1 MRTIPLLLIILVV
14 ATLFVSKTLT
24 VQVHPANIAN
34 VGRWVASVA
43 SNNAIGEQL
52 RAQVFKLRRQGES
65 KLFNSKDQKVD
76 IALSNAKKDLEH
88 LNEIADKTSDLDIL
102 KPSVELLLESLNSL
116 TASTKDIT
124 VDRLATLKPD
134 MAKVFADADTAFEV
148 MKSKGVSVDEFK
160 TKLAGAVTDIEAYI
174 GKLGQV
180 AGAEDDKAKDS
191 PTPVPQREEPAFS
204 IPLKF

>member
-76 IALSNAKKDLEH
+76 IALSNAKKDLDH
-88 LNEIADKTSDLDIL
+88 LNEVVDKTSDLDTL
-102 KPSVELLLESLNSL
+102 KPSVELLLESLNNL

-124 VDRLATLKPD
+124 VDRLTSVKPD
-134 MAKVFADADTAFEV
+134 IAKIFADAETAFEV

-160 TKLAGAVTDIEAYI
+160 TILANAITDIEEYV

-180 AGAEDDKAKDS
+180 AGAEDDKTT